1 MQQTEEFSKNLQ
13 TLNIE
18 DNDTTMDLHITDI
31 LEQLTDLSSTL
42 SHHTTVTASL
52 IPTHESNVT
61 TMPDHKLRINVR
73 L

>member
-13 TLNIE
+13 MLNIE

-52 IPTHESNVT
+52 ISPQLSDVT
-61 TMPDHKLRINVR
+61 TLPDHKLRINVR